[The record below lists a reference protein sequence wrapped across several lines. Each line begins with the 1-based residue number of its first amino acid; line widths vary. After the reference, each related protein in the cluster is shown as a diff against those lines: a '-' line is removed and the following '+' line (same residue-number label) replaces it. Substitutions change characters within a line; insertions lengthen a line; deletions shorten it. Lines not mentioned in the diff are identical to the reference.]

1 MSKNLCIILDFDG
14 VLTKL
19 DINWKIV
26 IERVSNVLGI
36 KISSLY
42 EIILKYWRTS
52 LYNIISNVIEEFELQ
67 SLNNAKL
74 IPTIE
79 ELNKLSKIGKLCIA
93 SLQSRKVIEKFLKKY
108 GIENYFEKIMTRD
121 DYPRKYMQIFKIIN
135 ELNVSPEN
143 TILIDD
149 LERNC
154 DECIEIGIKCIIF
167 GKETQKYTYFKSFK
181 EILDYIERFRSN

>member
-14 VLTKL
+14 VLTRL
-19 DINWKIV
+19 DIDWKAV
-26 IERVSNVLGI
+26 IEKVSNVLGVR
-36 KISSLY
+36 ISSLY

-52 LYNIISNVIEEFELQ
+52 LYNTISNVIEEFELQ

-74 IPTIE
+74 IPTID
-79 ELNKLSKIGKLCIA
+79 ELDKLSRIGRLCIA
-93 SLQSRKVIEKFLKKY
+93 SLQSRKVIERFLKKY

-135 ELNVSPEN
+135 ELNISPEN

-154 DECIEIGIKCIIF
+154 DECIEIGIRCIIF
-167 GKETQKYTYFKSFK
+167 GRETQRYTCLRTFR
-181 EILDYIERFRSN
+181 EILDYVGKIKSN